1 VEVRVQR
8 SWMRSSR
15 NFAFD
20 LKVRVF
26 IAEGSDT
33 RATERANLAFLMAED
48 AEGAVDG
55 AIRTGLP
62 LWLVSVFTSSA
73 EWFYEQKWCVV
84 LMRTT
89 QKIIDGVL
97 QSTVVFQSDKTR

>member
-1 VEVRVQR
+1 
-8 SWMRSSR
+8 MRSSR

-48 AEGAVDG
+48 AKGAVDR

-62 LWLVSVFTSSA
+62 LCLVSVAGSM
-73 EWFYEQKWCVV
+73 VV
-84 LMRTT
+84 VATISFLT
-89 QKIIDGVL
+89 K
-97 QSTVVFQSDKTR
+97 